1 MTVNELI
8 ATLQSRVEVDAAFG
22 ESEMIAEGCD
32 CASEVV
38 GYSVDKRWVVVQTG
52 RTGPPVVVI
61 RIAEGAYTGDGLEIV
76 GAYGRV
82 VL

>member
-8 ATLQSRVEVDAAFG
+8 ATLQSRVEVDAVFG
-22 ESEMIAEGCD
+22 EAVVIAEGCD

-38 GYSVDKRWVVVQTG
+38 GYSIEMGTG
-52 RTGPPVVVI
+52 QPRDGYQAAVL
-61 RIAEGAYTGDGLEIV
+61 RISGGWYTGDGLEIV

-82 VL
+82 VT